1 MPNSPDPPPQE
12 TATTMTPAEEK
23 PHAIAAPAPPKRRAN
38 DAESVVP
45 AGAIDED
52 DPEHLYR
59 ELRAGKRSIESLA
72 PLIPLNVAFLWQTQ
86 RRINDEE
93 FAALMAGLDVQH
105 VDIGDLPRQ
114 NTAAPG
120 ADSQRADAVAAAF
133 QSKMNAFDIVTL
145 HDAVTEIDMK
155 PVLSSRTPLVD
166 GIGIRMAFAKGPED
180 GLAKPGTPP
189 GLTLLC
195 RAYIASVSMQ
205 STLKCEALFS
215 ALGMERDLYCRLVV
229 PLPIH
234 KGGRRRLLVSILDN
248 ETRQPVSLPPE
259 VAEFFHEKNLFDL
272 RLLMKSGTTPGG
284 VGSAVKGA
292 FGRLFKS

>member
-1 MPNSPDPPPQE
+1 
-12 TATTMTPAEEK
+12 MTPAEEK

-272 RLLMKSGTTPGG
+272 RLLKKSGTTPGG

>member
-1 MPNSPDPPPQE
+1 
-12 TATTMTPAEEK
+12 MTQPEEK
-23 PHAIAAPAPPKRRAN
+23 PRPIAAPAAPKRRAN
-38 DAESVVP
+38 DVESVVP
-45 AGAIDED
+45 PGAIDED
-52 DPEHLYR
+52 DPDHLYQ
-59 ELRAGKRSIESLA
+59 ELRAGKRSIEALA
-72 PLIPLNVAFLWQTQ
+72 PLIPLNVAFLWHSQ
-86 RRINDEE
+86 RRISDVE
-93 FAALMAGLDVQH
+93 FAALMAGLDIQH
-105 VDIGDLPRQ
+105 VDIGELADPQ
-114 NTAAPG
+114 TAVAATDP
-120 ADSQRADAVAAAF
+120 QRANAVAAAF
-133 QSKMNAFDIVTL
+133 LAKMAAFDLVSL
-145 HDAVTEIDMK
+145 HDLVTELDMK

-205 STLKCEALFS
+205 STLKCEAVFS

-229 PLPIH
+229 PLPIQ
-234 KGGRRRLLVSILDN
+234 KGGRRRLLVTILDN
-248 ETRQPVSLPPE
+248 ETRQPVPLPPE

-272 RLLMKSGTTPGG
+272 RLLKKSGTTTGG